1 MVRILRKTEIQSMC
15 KIQSFVKM
23 NLIVSVITSVI

>member
-15 KIQSFVKM
+15 KIQSFVM
-23 NLIVSVITSVI
+23 LNLIVNLLFKC